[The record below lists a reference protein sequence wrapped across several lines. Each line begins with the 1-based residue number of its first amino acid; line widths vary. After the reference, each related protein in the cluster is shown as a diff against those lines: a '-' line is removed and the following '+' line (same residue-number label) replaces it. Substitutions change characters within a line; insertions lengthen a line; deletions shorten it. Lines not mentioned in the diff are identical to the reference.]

1 MNDTTQWFPW
11 NFQTNP
17 NLHCYTLW
25 TRFKSGL
32 CDQHATGCVTL
43 SLPLPLVMILKDC
56 RIARIACRRFFS
68 FVFYP
73 RHLQKGISSFSI
85 FLSHCDMWSFKC
97 HDKTWVF
104 MTIRKHLQSSHNFIK
119 WCRLRF
125 VLFIRQRFLN
135 QVYSC
140 SPGDLG
146 RRILGM
152 QHPCKSKHL
161 F

>member
-1 MNDTTQWFPW
+1 MN
-11 NFQTNP
+11 
-17 NLHCYTLW
+17 TLQK
-25 TRFKSGL
+25 RFMRSTCHGL
-32 CDQHATGCVTL
+32 CNFITT
-43 SLPLPLVMILKDC
+43 LVMILKDC

-135 QVYSC
+135 LAPVVQRLDNTIHRINRYPVDKCWQNKPRYPLDS
-140 SPGDLG
+140 DLSG
-146 RRILGM
+146 G
-152 QHPCKSKHL
+152 
-161 F
+161 